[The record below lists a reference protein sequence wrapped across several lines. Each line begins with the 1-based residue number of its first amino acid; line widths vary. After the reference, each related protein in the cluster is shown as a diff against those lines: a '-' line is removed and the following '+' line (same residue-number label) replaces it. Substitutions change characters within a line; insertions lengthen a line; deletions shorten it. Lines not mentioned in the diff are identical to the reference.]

1 MSSGARS
8 AGVLLHVT
16 SLPGGRL
23 GDPARAFVGWL
34 RDARQ
39 SWWQILPVTPP
50 DEHGSP
56 YRSPSAF
63 AGWPGLLEDP
73 GARVTGAER
82 DAFRRRHAYW
92 IDGWERFAGD
102 GALDDQVRF
111 DREWGALRAYAAER
125 GVRIM
130 GDVPIFVAWGGADHA
145 GHPRFFRDDLVTG
158 CPPDAYTED
167 GQLWGNP
174 AYDWP
179 ALQRDGYRWWAERF
193 RRAMDLHDMVRIDH
207 FRGFVAGWGVP
218 RADDTA
224 RNGRWR
230 RGPGR
235 ALFDAVASA
244 VPRLDLL
251 AEDLGVITP
260 PVDRLRR
267 ALGLPGMAV
276 LHFGFDGPPEN
287 VNRPANITEDRVAY
301 TGTHD
306 NQTTLGWWHAARPE
320 QRAAVVYAARER
332 GIEDAEPWWMMIR
345 LAMQSPARLAITPLQ
360 DVLGLGDE
368 ARMNHPGTS
377 EGNWSWRLEPDAL
390 GPRHA
395 ERLAAATAAAGRG

>member
-1 MSSGARS
+1 MSAGARS
-8 AGVLLHVT
+8 AGVLAHVT

-23 GDPARAFVGWL
+23 GDPARAFVDWL

-63 AGWPGLLEDP
+63 AGWAGLLEDP
-73 GARVTGAER
+73 AAAVTGAER

-102 GALDDQVRF
+102 GAVDDQVRF
-111 DREWGALRAYAAER
+111 AREWGALRAYARER

-130 GDVPIFVAWGGADHA
+130 GDVPIFVAWGGADHV
-145 GHPRFFRDDLVTG
+145 GHPRYFRDDLVTG
-158 CPPDAYTED
+158 CPPDAFTED

-179 ALQRDGYRWWAERF
+179 AMRRDGYRWWIERF
-193 RRAMDLHDMVRIDH
+193 RRAMELHDMVRVDH

-218 RADDTA
+218 RGDETA

-230 RGPGR
+230 RGPGK
-235 ALFDAVASA
+235 ALFDAVAGA
-244 VPRLDLL
+244 VPGLDLL

-260 PVDRLRR
+260 PVERLRR
-267 ALGLPGMAV
+267 ALGLPGMVV
-276 LHFGFDGPPEN
+276 LHFGFDGPPGN
-287 VNRPANITEDRVAY
+287 VNRPGNITEDRVAY

-320 QRAAVVYAARER
+320 QRAAAVCAARER
-332 GIEDAEPWWMMIR
+332 GIDDPEPWWMMIR
-345 LAMQSPARLAITPLQ
+345 LAMASPARTAIISLQ
-360 DVLGLGDE
+360 DVLGLGEE

-377 EGNWSWRLEPDAL
+377 EGNWSWRLEPGAL
-390 GPRHA
+390 GARHA
-395 ERLAAATAAAGRG
+395 ERMAAASAASGRA